1 MESKVDVAII
11 GAGTAGL
18 SAYKEVMKVT
28 DRVVLIN
35 HGPYGTTCARV
46 GCMPSKALI
55 QVAKDFHRR
64 LSLGERGING
74 GASLS
79 VDTTVVM
86 KHVRALRDRF
96 VGGVLKSVNSIG
108 ERNLNGFARFIEPTV
123 LKVDEHLVRA
133 SCVIIATGSRPVL
146 PRTFEAF
153 GDRVITSDQIFEL
166 QRLPTSLAVI
176 GMGAIGLELGQSLA
190 RLGVEVTGFDML
202 ETVGGMSD
210 PEVVQYA
217 LSHFRRE
224 LELFLGQSAQ
234 LSEQGGLLRVRSAS
248 GSVTVDTVLASL
260 GRKPNVDNMGLE
272 DIGIKLDKRG
282 IPQYDP
288 GTLQVADLPLFVA
301 GDVNGDR
308 PILHEAADDGRVAGY
323 NAVHLDDKTC
333 FVRRAKLRIAF
344 CEPNLAVVGES
355 FADLENR
362 DFAAGEVRFDGQGRA
377 LIMGENT
384 GIIRVY
390 AKRKTGVLLGAEMLA
405 PSGEHLAHLLAWAI
419 QHQMTVFDVLRMP
432 FYHPVV
438 EEGLRSALRDVA
450 SKLASGRPAFEM
462 AICGYEPPSDTNS

>member
-1 MESKVDVAII
+1 METKVDVAII

-18 SAYKEVMKVT
+18 SAYKEVKKVT

-35 HGPYGTTCARV
+35 DGPHGTTCARV
-46 GCMPSKALI
+46 GCMPSKVLI

-64 LSLGERGING
+64 LYLGEQGING
-74 GASLS
+74 GETLN
-79 VDTTVVM
+79 VDTAAVM
-86 KHVRALRDRF
+86 NHVRALRDRF
-96 VGGVLKSVNSIG
+96 VGGVLESVNSIG
-108 ERNLNGFARFIEPTV
+108 ARNLTGFARFIEPTV
-123 LKVDEHLVRA
+123 LEVDEHVVRA
-133 SCVIIATGSRPVL
+133 SRVIIASGSTPVL
-146 PRTFEAF
+146 PRSFEVF

-166 QRLPTSLAVI
+166 EKLPTSMAVI

-190 RLGVEVTGFDML
+190 RLGIDVAGFDML
-202 ETVGGMSD
+202 ETVGGISD

-217 LSHFRRE
+217 LSHFREE
-224 LELFLGQSAQ
+224 LALFLGQSAE
-234 LSEQGGLLRVRSAS
+234 LHEEGEMLRVRSAS
-248 GSVTVDTVLASL
+248 GSVTVDKVLASL
-260 GRKPNVDNMGLE
+260 GRKPNIDNMGLA
-272 DIGIKLDKRG
+272 DIGIRLDKRG

-288 GTLQVADLPLFVA
+288 GTLQVADQPIFIA

-323 NAVHLDDKTC
+323 NAVHLDDKQC

-362 DFAAGEVRFDGQGRA
+362 DFAVGEVRFDGQGRA
-377 LIMGENT
+377 LIMGENK

-390 AKRKTGVLLGAEMLA
+390 ADRETGALLGAEMLA
-405 PSGEHLAHLLAWAI
+405 PTGEHLAHLLSWSI
-419 QHQMTVFDVLRMP
+419 QRQMTVFDALQMP

-450 SKLASGRPAFEM
+450 SKLAKGRPAFEM
-462 AICGYEPPSDTNS
+462 AICGYEPPS